1 MLCKAPATKFSTYL
15 QTVYHEKGGSTM
27 LEIKISFDEETLQ
40 AIQRFTEVGGY
51 LKDRHQAAQEEKPAK
66 TEKPKAEKPAPTPE
80 PKEEPEV
87 DMTYP
92 PEIEEAEDAP
102 VIDLV
107 TLRAQMSKLTAK
119 GMQGQAKNL
128 LTKRGYTKLSEVP
141 QAEYAGMIE
150 EIEGL
155 LA

>member
-1 MLCKAPATKFSTYL
+1 
-15 QTVYHEKGGSTM
+15 M

-66 TEKPKAEKPAPTPE
+66 TEKPKAEKLAPTPE
-80 PKEEPEV
+80 PKEEAQV

-92 PEIEEAEDAP
+92 PEKEEAEDAP
-102 VIDLV
+102 VIDLPTV
-107 TLRAQMSKLTAK
+107 RAHLSKLAGK
-119 GMQGQAKNL
+119 GMQEQAKKL
-128 LTKRGYTKLSEVP
+128 LTSRGYTKLSEVP
-141 QAEYAGMIE
+141 ESEYAGIIE
-150 EIEGL
+150 EVEGL